1 MSHIVTV
8 KLEIKNEDIFKN
20 ACEKMGFKTTLT
32 QGRDRHEQEGT
43 FITLEGKHRRHP
55 FHLVLQDGGLRFDGD
70 YQQSIVDPIMQ
81 RYAAD
86 IVIEE
91 ATANGQQISE
101 TVSEDGTIQLEIL
114 EV

>member
-8 KLEIKNEDIFKN
+8 KLEIKNEEIFKR
-20 ACEKMGFKTTLT
+20 ACEKMGFKTTFKHAPNHDLE
-32 QGRDRHEQEGT
+32 RT